1 MDELHVLLVFSRKLT
16 MDIHFQMGEAMCDLR
31 LLIVHV
37 SALERDCPLPHILHT
52 ARYTE
57 YFDGLVQDCSNSSA
71 LAMELLQSCTKPS
84 ICSFRLTG
92 MVDQA
97 AIIGTVKLVSRQFTN
112 IYICI
117 YICIYI
123 VRGLCAC
130 MCTAAWKLGLNV
142 QRHVLQASN
151 QQRCSTFEMLRNT
164 PQEWSTVH

>member
-1 MDELHVLLVFSRKLT
+1 

-37 SALERDCPLPHILHT
+37 SALERDWCLCPLPHILHT

-71 LAMELLQSCTKPS
+71 VAMELLQSCTKPS

-92 MVDQA
+92 MVDLA

-112 IYICI
+112 IYIYVYI
-117 YICIYI
+117 YIHIYCTGI
-123 VRGLCAC
+123 VRVHVHGCVETWFECAKTC
-130 MCTAAWKLGLNV
+130 FAGKQSTEVQCFWNV
-142 QRHVLQASN
+142 EKYIPGMVDSSL
-151 QQRCSTFEMLRNT
+151 T
-164 PQEWSTVH
+164 PPVCLF